1 MRRFAGSFTV
11 NQSQHERFRA
21 KSTVVAGM
29 KIIANIN
36 CRCTDYYIYIRT
48 RMVFHGF
55 MPLFS
60 AGSRNAGA
68 FRGKLVVRGLSLD
81 CDHGPKLQ

>member
-60 AGSRNAGA
+60 AVSRNAGA
-68 FRGKLVVRGLSLD
+68 FRGEFAVRGLSLD